1 MDLILRTIRPESF
14 RIHFSKLYPSPQV
27 RKHWRIH
34 YRSLSF
40 VFFFFKFGH
49 SLLSSKT
56 DENEQATLKW
66 TVNSFLSLPL
76 SHHTWSCQSRDPTVP
91 IWAES
96 LVRCTVLWPHWRAAS
111 DCLAC
116 NVYSSSSRGFLTTP
130 SFLALALQI
139 TTLSLPKIPP
149 LNPHAL
155 LRIKFHSFLQMS
167 QYSHVVELLSQVLVF
182 WSQLLL
188 DVDLIIVSWD
198 STILWLVHYTL
209 SLKLCLTPVS

>member
-1 MDLILRTIRPESF
+1 MSLNQLPRRKRLHNGLELSILNHSEYTF
-14 RIHFSKLYPSPQV
+14 
-27 RKHWRIH
+27 
-34 YRSLSF
+34 LSF
-40 VFFFFKFGH
+40 ILLEAPPHKSESIGEFITDHWVFFFKFGH

-116 NVYSSSSRGFLTTP
+116 NIYSSSSRGFLTTP

-155 LRIKFHSFLQMS
+155 LRIKFQSFLQIS
-167 QYSHVVELLSQVLVF
+167 
-182 WSQLLL
+182 
-188 DVDLIIVSWD
+188 
-198 STILWLVHYTL
+198 
-209 SLKLCLTPVS
+209 